1 MTREID
7 IRSLDFS
14 EWIRPG
20 DTVTWGQYAGEPVT
34 LTRALM
40 EQRHAIGG
48 RFAAFIGATWTDT
61 LHPDFADAIDFRSY
75 CGTAGNR
82 HLAEAGVLDILPV
95 HYSAFEAALTNEPS
109 RVEVLLLQVAGPD
122 NEGRYSLSTSH
133 EYLVPL
139 IDTARV
145 VIVEAN
151 EQAPWVHGKRM
162 LHGSEIDIVVRT
174 SRPLPDPPSM
184 QPGAIEQSIARHVAE
199 RIDDGATIQCGI
211 GTVPEAVLAG
221 LSSHRDLG
229 IHSGALGDA
238 VAQLMRTGAVT
249 NARKSID
256 RGVTVGGVLTG
267 GPTLWAFAHQNPAI
281 QLHATGYT
289 HNAAVLASIDQLV
302 AINSAIEV
310 DLTGQINAECAGSRY
325 LGAIGG
331 ALDFMRGANQS
342 HGGQAIVVLPSRAGA
357 RSRIVAQLNGP
368 VSTPR
373 SDAAVI
379 VTEHGVADLHGL
391 TLSQRVDA
399 MLAIAHPDD
408 RDTLERAAATTVGAA
423 RRERIL

>member
-1 MTREID
+1 MSREID

-14 EWIRPG
+14 EWVKSG
-20 DTVTWGQYAGEPVT
+20 DTVTWGQYAGEPVA
-34 LTRALM
+34 LTRTLM
-40 EQRHAIGG
+40 EQRHTIGG

-95 HYSAFEAALTNEPS
+95 HYSSFEAALTRGPS

-122 NEGRYSLSTSH
+122 NEGRYSLSTNH

-151 EQAPWVHGKRM
+151 DHAPWVHGKRI
-162 LHGSEIDIVVRT
+162 LHASEIDLVVRT
-174 SRPLPDPPSM
+174 SRPLPEPPATR
-184 QPGAIEQSIARHVAE
+184 PGVIEQRIAQHVAA
-199 RIDDGATIQCGI
+199 RIEDGSTIQCGI

-229 IHSGALGDA
+229 IHSGALCDA
-238 VAQLMRTGAVT
+238 VAQLMRCGAVT
-249 NARKSID
+249 NARKTVD
-256 RGVTVGGVLTG
+256 RGITVGGVLTG
-267 GPTLWAFAHQNPAI
+267 GTALWEFAHQNPAI

-289 HNAAVLASIDQLV
+289 HNAAVLASIDRLV

-310 DLTGQINAECAGSRY
+310 DLTGQINAECAGNRY

-331 ALDFMRGANQS
+331 ALDFMRGANLS
-342 HGGQAIVVLPSRAGA
+342 RGGQAIVVLPSRAGA
-357 RSRIVAQLNGP
+357 RSRIVAQLGGP

-379 VTEHGVADLHGL
+379 VTEHGVADLRGL
-391 TLSQRVDA
+391 TLSQRLDA

-408 RDTLERAAATTVGAA
+408 RDSLQRAAATTIGAA
-423 RRERIL
+423 QRERIV